1 MKHFFTVAIA
11 LTLSTLTATAQT
23 EGFSYQAVVRN
34 AAGNLVDNSQVG
46 LRLTLTTGQN
56 GETVYQETH
65 TPTTNSFGVL
75 SVTVGAGTPT
85 NGQSLS
91 NVNWASGDVWMNV
104 EIDPKGGNEYTN
116 LGATKL
122 QSVPYAYYAITGSK
136 GEKGDPGRDGMQV
149 NGSKGQTL
157 VHDGTTWVAT
167 DQLSIKKLDV
177 KGEEVNEDALFEVKD
192 KDGNVVFAVYPNGV
206 YVYIDPEAESSKAR
220 RSGFYITGREDS
232 KDGENTNF
240 FSVDGNG
247 TQVFVDDNNNGDKA
261 RRSGFYITGRE
272 DSKDGENTNFFSVD
286 GNGTQVFVDD
296 NNNGDKARRSGF
308 YITGREDSKDGENA
322 NFFSVDGNGTQ
333 VFVDDNNNGDKARRS
348 GFYITGREDAKD
360 GQPNN
365 YLTVNDEGTKVFID
379 NQLDDNNSKV
389 RRSGFLITG
398 RESQKDGEATNYM
411 KVATDGTLVH
421 FDNDASKVR
430 RSGFLIT
437 GRDESKG
444 TNEEYMTI
452 NTDST
457 RFYINSSNG
466 AKGNFGVA
474 GHSDG
479 AKDSGNGGFAVS
491 GRNGAKDG
499 ASSNLFN
506 IDLSTNAQTLNGEN
520 RIYWYPEKN
529 AFMAGNLVVE
539 HPDSV
544 GTNSFSAGYQNKSI
558 GEYSQ
563 ALGYQSVAKGDYT
576 TAIGREARAISDNSY
591 AFGNKAHATGQNAV
605 AIGNMAKASAM
616 NAYALGMNS
625 AAYGEGSYAF
635 GDNATARGFGSF
647 AMGRSS
653 VIKDTT
659 YKSNNSIDKIITNTY
674 EPPVASGNY
683 SYSIGSGTKASAE
696 GSFAMGINNMATAK
710 YAVAFGRNNISQ
722 AVGSIAFG
730 KDNTA
735 SGSSGVA
742 LGIGNRVTLENGVA
756 IGFGNSVTS
765 SNSTAIG
772 FTNTASGGWLTAL
785 GRLATTN
792 AYYSVAIGFNAT
804 ANSPSEV
811 VVGTWNDEEGATTG
825 HVDSDSP
832 NSRAFVI
839 GSGWE
844 SWGGGQTIH
853 RRNAVVVLR
862 NGDMDVTGN
871 LTYKSASQSS
881 DIRLKKDIQQLDSAL
896 DKVLKLRGVSYYWK
910 NAEELAAING
920 KELFGFDDKKHI
932 GVIAQEV
939 EAVVPELVVTGKDGF
954 KSVTY
959 ENIAPLLIEA
969 IKEQQAEIEELRSV
983 KAENE
988 AIKKEMAEMKKMM
1001 EELMKK

>member
-1 MKHFFTVAIA
+1 MKHFLTVAIA
-11 LTLSTLTATAQT
+11 LTLSALTATAQT
-23 EGFSYQAVVRN
+23 DGFSYQAVVRN

-177 KGEEVNEDALFEVKD
+177 KGEAVNEDALFEVKD

-232 KDGENTNF
+232 KDGENNDF

-247 TQVFVDDNNNGDKA
+247 TQVFVDDNNNGDKV

-272 DSKDGENTNFFSVD
+272 DAKGGQPSNYLAVNDE
-286 GNGTQVFVDD
+286 GTKVFVDNQLDD
-296 NNNGDKARRSGF
+296 N
-308 YITGREDSKDGENA
+308 DSK
-322 NFFSVDGNGTQ
+322 V
-333 VFVDDNNNGDKARRS
+333 RRS

-360 GQPNN
+360 GQPSN
-365 YLTVNDEGTKVFID
+365 YLAVNDEGTKVFID
-379 NQLDDNNSKV
+379 NQLDDNDSKV

-466 AKGNFGVA
+466 AKGDFGVA
-474 GHSDG
+474 GRSDG
-479 AKDSGNGGFAVS
+479 AKGNGNGGFAVS

-563 ALGYQSVAKGDYT
+563 ALGYQSVAKGNYT
-576 TAIGREARAISDNSY
+576 TAIGREAKAISDNSY

-625 AAYGEGSYAF
+625 AASGEGSYAF

-722 AVGSIAFG
+722 ALSAIAFG
-730 KDNTA
+730 KDNNA
-735 SGSSGVA
+735 SGSCAVA
-742 LGIGNRVTLENGVA
+742 LGIGNTVTKENGVA
-756 IGFGNSVTS
+756 IGFGNTVTNG
-765 SNSTAIG
+765 NSTAIG
-772 FTNTASGGWLTAL
+772 FTNTASGGWSTAL

-939 EAVVPELVVTGKDGF
+939 EAVVPELVVTGNDGF